1 MVALFKELGR
11 PFPPILVV
19 FSYPILPTFVNSR
32 KMAII
37 NTINYMK
44 KEERETYLAP
54 VTETIEVVFEGC
66 IAASGLINDS
76 GENDEVSW

>member
-1 MVALFKELGR
+1 MVALFGPLEC

-37 NTINYMK
+37 NT
-44 KEERETYLAP
+44 L
-54 VTETIEVVFEGC
+54 TI
-66 IAASGLINDS
+66 
-76 GENDEVSW
+76 

>member
-1 MVALFKELGR
+1 MVALFKGLGR

-37 NTINYMK
+37 NT
-44 KEERETYLAP
+44 L
-54 VTETIEVVFEGC
+54 TI
-66 IAASGLINDS
+66 
-76 GENDEVSW
+76 